1 MLGSTKLIR
10 LAMLEPENSD
20 QVDLEM
26 TTRYMPYVGMDID
39 QAAFAKLG
47 RRQPC
52 DDRLHG
58 ECGCFDGV

>member
-1 MLGSTKLIR
+1 
-10 LAMLEPENSD
+10 MLEPENSD